1 LTPGQ
6 RQPAN
11 SQLLAFGHQKEILI
25 QKEIYHPKPGVS
37 RAEGFILGAWSA
49 MLVKWGTYIP
59 LIALE
64 DIGLIA
70 CTLKL
75 NLSIATWISWGGA
88 LLPCLEH
95 LIMLNTIFFDFLAG
109 LGINV
114 PNNEEMILICHACTK
129 IHHSTEFK

>member
-1 LTPGQ
+1 
-6 RQPAN
+6 
-11 SQLLAFGHQKEILI
+11 
-25 QKEIYHPKPGVS
+25 
-37 RAEGFILGAWSA
+37 

-64 DIGLIA
+64 DIGPIT

-75 NLSIATWISWGGA
+75 NLSIATCISWGGA